1 MYKQGFAIN
10 KNYIVGMEESA
21 HSQSLKRTALQVQMH
36 QNSRFFACFKN
47 IPTLS
52 SKNYFMNSRTEVE
65 VFSWDTNIG
74 KRKPCNT

>member
-36 QNSRFFACFKN
+36 QNSRFFACFKKYTHIIVQELFYEQQN
-47 IPTLS
+47 RGGGVLL
-52 SKNYFMNSRTEVE
+52 
-65 VFSWDTNIG
+65 G
-74 KRKPCNT
+74 H